1 MKHLKRWWKFLRAL
15 TRDDAYERY
24 CEHHHSYHEGGVL
37 LDRKSFYLA
46 EQERKWSGVKRC
58 C

>member
-1 MKHLKRWWKFLRAL
+1 MKQLQRLWRFIQAL

-24 CEHHHSYHEGGVL
+24 CEHHRLYHGDTAL
-37 LDRKSFYLA
+37 LDRKAFYLA
-46 EQERKWSGVKRC
+46 EQERKWNGVKRC